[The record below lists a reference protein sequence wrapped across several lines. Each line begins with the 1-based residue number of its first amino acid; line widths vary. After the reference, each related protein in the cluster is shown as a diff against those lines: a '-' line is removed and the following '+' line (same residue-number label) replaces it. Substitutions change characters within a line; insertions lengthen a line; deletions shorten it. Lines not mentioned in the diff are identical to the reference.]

1 MKSSLNFKH
10 FLALP
15 LLLAVSASFAQNE
28 IQGTQTDETYGNTT
42 IVYTKD
48 KSTNDAAILA
58 QLDNSYG
65 IGDVVRI
72 TVAQPKP
79 AASDMLASDDPG
91 VMFAA
96 QSTPTVTPKV
106 VRTAPKSMAT
116 TARKP
121 VAATVETPKK
131 TVEPAAN
138 KISRTIRMGSIFR
151 LERVYFD
158 ANQSELKA
166 DSEEE
171 LANLLEF
178 MEAHP
183 TAVIEVRGHTNNL
196 MWPNAE
202 FANELSTSRAKV
214 VAEWLIAKGVAA
226 ERVQHKGYGW
236 TMPILPNIN
245 AEGRKKNQ
253 RVEVKVINM

>member
-15 LLLAVSASFAQNE
+15 LLFAVSASFAQNE

-42 IVYTKD
+42 VIYTKD
-48 KSTNDAAILA
+48 KSANDAAILA

-96 QSTPTVTPKV
+96 KSAPVVTPKV
-106 VRTAPKSMAT
+106 VRSAPKSMAT
-116 TARKP
+116 PVQKP
-121 VAATVETPKK
+121 VAATVETSKK
-131 TVEPAAN
+131 TVEPAVN
-138 KISRTIRMGSIFR
+138 KISRTVRMGSIYR

-166 DSEEE
+166 ESEEE

-183 TAVIEVRGHTNNL
+183 AAVIEVRGHTNNL
-196 MWPNAE
+196 MWPNTE
-202 FANELSTSRAKV
+202 FANELSTNRAKV
-214 VAEWLIAKGVAA
+214 VADWLVAKGIAA

-253 RVEVKVINM
+253 RVEVKVLNM